1 MTAVSAASV
10 CQQEGRQGVE
20 QTPFEESTHETMFDV
35 PPEHIVLSS
44 SGRGWHGLDVAE
56 IIHPLDDF
64 ALPALARHILVINL
78 SPPST
83 IQERLAGRQ
92 GHLGTGNVVILPAG
106 APTTWHLERETE
118 VRHLH
123 LYLSPTL
130 IQQIAT
136 SADID
141 SDTVEVVDTLSM
153 FDPPIESIALLLL
166 MSHPEDLGQR
176 FKKN

>member
-1 MTAVSAASV
+1 MTPVSAASV
-10 CQQEGRQGVE
+10 CQQEGRQAVE
-20 QTPFEESTHETMFDV
+20 QTPFEESTQETMFDV

-64 ALPALARHILVINL
+64 ALPALPRHILVINL
-78 SPPST
+78 SAPST
-83 IQERLAGRQ
+83 IQERRAGRQ

-106 APTTWHLERETE
+106 GPTTWHLEREGE

-130 IQQIAT
+130 IQQTAT
-136 SADID
+136 EADINP
-141 SDTVEVVDTLSM
+141 DTVEFVDTLGI
-153 FDPPIESIALLLL
+153 FDPRMETIALSLL